1 VNDDGQVA
9 GQFELGAVAVRHTR
23 PSALVW
29 ALAAV
34 EVMAAVA
41 VAWLISRNDP
51 SSVSSPH
58 AHNGADGVPMPGMS
72 AAPDNVH
79 IGWLEYTAGG
89 LAAFGIL
96 WWLLLRQASLAMLAA
111 IAVAV
116 FASSPAVRLLAT
128 QSHLVAMV
136 ALDLLLVLAPL
147 LALSALK
154 RIGSARA
161 PQTSRGIGWTV
172 FTLGAALIYAAL
184 LVVAHIPAVH
194 HRGIELGSVPLW
206 ITVVA
211 AVIGIGF
218 WFGVL
223 RTNGRVPTNVRR
235 AALLGAQ
242 EVAAFIGLLS
252 LFGAWGSAHD
262 SPLGLSAMWD
272 QRLGG
277 ILMMATCA
285 GVAIP
290 IARGLTRAD
299 RRHATAGITHIVA
312 RRTPVCTPPEDVSP
326 ATSE

>member
-1 VNDDGQVA
+1 MPDMSTA
-9 GQFELGAVAVRHTR
+9 PR
-23 PSALVW
+23 SA
-29 ALAAV
+29 
-34 EVMAAVA
+34 
-41 VAWLISRNDP
+41 
-51 SSVSSPH
+51 H
-58 AHNGADGVPMPGMS
+58 F
-72 AAPDNVH
+72 
-79 IGWLEYTAGG
+79 GWLELSAGG
-89 LAAFGIL
+89 LAAVAIL
-96 WWLLLRQASLAMLAA
+96 WWLLRRQAMSAMLAA

-147 LALSALK
+147 LVLSALK

-161 PQTSRGIGWTV
+161 PQRVSGVGWTA
-172 FTLGAALIYAAL
+172 FTLGAALTYAAL
-184 LVVAHIPAVH
+184 LVAVHIPAVH

>member
-1 VNDDGQVA
+1 MV
-9 GQFELGAVAVRHTR
+9 GQFELREVSLRHAR
-23 PSALVW
+23 PSALMW

-34 EVMAAVA
+34 ELIAAVA
-41 VAWLISRNDP
+41 VAWLILRNDP
-51 SSVSSPH
+51 SSSSSPH
-58 AHNGADGVPMPGMS
+58 AHTGADGMPMPGMS
-72 AAPDNVH
+72 AAPQNAH

-96 WWLLLRQASLAMLAA
+96 WWLLRRQALLAMLAA

-147 LALSALK
+147 LALAALK
-154 RIGSARA
+154 RIGDTRA
-161 PQTSRGIGWTV
+161 PQRSCGVGWTV

-184 LVVAHIPAVH
+184 LVVVHIPAIH
-194 HRGIELGSVPLW
+194 HRGMELGSVPLW
-206 ITVVA
+206 ITTVVP
-211 AVIGIGF
+211 VIGIGF

-223 RTNGRVPTNVRR
+223 RTNGLVPTNVRR

-252 LFGAWGSAHD
+252 LLGAWGGAHD
-262 SPLGLSAMWD
+262 SPLGLTASWD

-277 ILMMATCA
+277 IVMMATCA
-285 GVAIP
+285 VVAIP
-290 IARGLTRAD
+290 IVRRLTPAD
-299 RRHATAGITHIVA
+299 VRHAGSA
-312 RRTPVCTPPEDVSP
+312 PPP
-326 ATSE
+326 AVLD